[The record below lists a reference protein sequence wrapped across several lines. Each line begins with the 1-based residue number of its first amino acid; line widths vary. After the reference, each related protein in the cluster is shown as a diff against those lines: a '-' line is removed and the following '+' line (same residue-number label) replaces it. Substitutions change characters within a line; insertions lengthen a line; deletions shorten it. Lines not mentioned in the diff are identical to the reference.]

1 MTTYDVLIVGGGPA
15 GLSAAI
21 YSSRQG
27 FKTGIITID
36 IGGQLTL
43 TPMIENYPGV
53 SATSGFKLVGVM
65 MEQVTSFGA
74 ELIYDEA
81 IGVEEVDDGFRVK
94 TRGGKTYEGKALI
107 LAFGKK
113 PRKLKALNEERFV
126 GRGVSYCAVCDAP
139 FYKNKRLLVVGWGEP
154 ALEAVSILK
163 RYDNEVLVAHESR
176 RSDDFAEKLKELEV
190 EFIQGVRVEEIRGR
204 DFVEEVVL
212 KDLKTGEEKI
222 LKVNGIFVELG
233 YVTETDWIKGFV
245 EIDEKGEIVVDE
257 LGRTSREGVFAAGD
271 VTDFPYKQA
280 VIAAAQGA
288 IAALSASNYLR
299 RIMGKSEIRSDWRKL
314 TG

>member
-1 MTTYDVLIVGGGPA
+1 LIVGGGPA

-65 MEQVTSFGA
+65 MKQVTSFGA
-74 ELIYDEA
+74 DLIYDEV
-81 IGVEEVDDGFRVK
+81 IGVEEADDGFRVK

-139 FYKNKRLLVVGWGEP
+139 FYKNKRLLVVGWGES
-154 ALEAVSILK
+154 ALEAVSILR

-176 RSDDFAEKLKELEV
+176 KLDDFTEKLKELKV

-245 EIDEKGEIVVDE
+245 EIDEKGEIIVDE

-288 IAALSASNYLR
+288 VAALSASNYLR

-314 TG
+314 IG

>member
-1 MTTYDVLIVGGGPA
+1 VITYDVLIVGGGPA

-65 MEQVTSFGA
+65 MEQVTSFGV

-81 IGVEEVDDGFRVK
+81 IGVEEADDGFKVK

-176 RSDDFAEKLKELEV
+176 RSDDFAEKLRELKV

-245 EIDEKGEIVVDE
+245 EIDEKGEIIVDE

-314 TG
+314 IG

>member
-94 TRGGKTYEGKALI
+94 TRGGKTYESKALI

-176 RSDDFAEKLKELEV
+176 RSDDFAEKLRELKV

-245 EIDEKGEIVVDE
+245 EIDEKGEIIVDE

>member
-245 EIDEKGEIVVDE
+245 EIDEKGEIIVDE

-314 TG
+314 IG

>member
-1 MTTYDVLIVGGGPA
+1 VTTYDVLIVGGGPA

-81 IGVEEVDDGFRVK
+81 IGVEEVDEGFRVK
-94 TRGGKTYEGKALI
+94 TRGGKTYESKALI

-139 FYKNKRLLVVGWGEP
+139 FYKNKRLLVVGRGEP

-204 DFVEEVVL
+204 DFVEEAVL

-245 EIDEKGEIVVDE
+245 ETDEKGEIIVDE

>member
-1 MTTYDVLIVGGGPA
+1 MIVGGGPA

-74 ELIYDEA
+74 DLIYDEV
-81 IGVEEVDDGFRVK
+81 IGVEEADDGFRVK

-139 FYKNKRLLVVGWGEP
+139 FYKNKRLLVVGWGES
-154 ALEAVSILK
+154 ALEAVSILR

-176 RSDDFAEKLKELEV
+176 KLDDFAEKLRELKV

-245 EIDEKGEIVVDE
+245 EIDEKGEIIVDE

-288 IAALSASNYLR
+288 VAALSASNYLR

-314 TG
+314 IG

>member
-1 MTTYDVLIVGGGPA
+1 M
-15 GLSAAI
+15 
-21 YSSRQG
+21 
-27 FKTGIITID
+27 
-36 IGGQLTL
+36 TL
-43 TPMIENYPGV
+43 TPMIGNYPGV

-139 FYKNKRLLVVGWGEP
+139 FYKNKRVLVVGWGEP

-163 RYDNEVLVAHESR
+163 RYDNEVLVAHESG
-176 RSDDFAEKLKELEV
+176 RSDDFAEKLRELKV

-204 DFVEEVVL
+204 DFVGEVVL

-245 EIDEKGEIVVDE
+245 EIDEKGEIIVDE

-314 TG
+314 IG

>member
-1 MTTYDVLIVGGGPA
+1 MTTYDILIVGGGPA

-81 IGVEEVDDGFRVK
+81 IGVEEADDGFRVK

-113 PRKLKALNEERFV
+113 PKKLKALNEERFV

-139 FYKNKRLLVVGWGEP
+139 FYKNKRLLVVGWGES
-154 ALEAVSILK
+154 ALEAVSILR

-176 RSDDFAEKLKELEV
+176 KLDDFAEKLRELKV

-245 EIDEKGEIVVDE
+245 EIDEKGEIIVDE

-314 TG
+314 IG

>member
-1 MTTYDVLIVGGGPA
+1 LIVGGGPA

-94 TRGGKTYEGKALI
+94 TRGGKTYDSKALI

-126 GRGVSYCAVCDAP
+126 GKGVSYCAVCDAP

-154 ALEAVSILK
+154 ALEAVSILR

-245 EIDEKGEIVVDE
+245 EIDEKGEIIVDE

>member
-1 MTTYDVLIVGGGPA
+1 MTTYDILIVGGGPA

-74 ELIYDEA
+74 DLIYDEV
-81 IGVEEVDDGFRVK
+81 IGAEEADDGFRVK

-139 FYKNKRLLVVGWGEP
+139 FYKNKRLLVVGWGES
-154 ALEAVSILK
+154 ALEAVSILR

-176 RSDDFAEKLKELEV
+176 KLDDFAEKLRELKV

-245 EIDEKGEIVVDE
+245 EIDEKGEIIVDE

-314 TG
+314 IG

>member
-65 MEQVTSFGA
+65 MEQVTSFGV

-154 ALEAVSILK
+154 ALEAVSILR

-245 EIDEKGEIVVDE
+245 EIDEKGEIIVDE

>member
-1 MTTYDVLIVGGGPA
+1 MIVGGGPA

-65 MEQVTSFGA
+65 MKQVTSFGA
-74 ELIYDEA
+74 DLIYDEV
-81 IGVEEVDDGFRVK
+81 IGVEEADDGFRVK

-154 ALEAVSILK
+154 ALEAVSILR

-176 RSDDFAEKLKELEV
+176 KLDDFTEKLKELKV

-245 EIDEKGEIVVDE
+245 EIDEKGEIIVDE

-314 TG
+314 IG

>member
-1 MTTYDVLIVGGGPA
+1 MIVGGGPA

-74 ELIYDEA
+74 DLIYDEVV
-81 IGVEEVDDGFRVK
+81 GVEEADDGFRVK

-139 FYKNKRLLVVGWGEP
+139 FYKNKRLLVVGWGES
-154 ALEAVSILK
+154 ALEAVSILR

-176 RSDDFAEKLKELEV
+176 KLDDFTEKLKELKV

-245 EIDEKGEIVVDE
+245 EIDEKGEIIVDE

-288 IAALSASNYLR
+288 VAALSASNYLR

-314 TG
+314 IG

>member
-1 MTTYDVLIVGGGPA
+1 LIVGGGPA

-74 ELIYDEA
+74 DLIYDEVV
-81 IGVEEVDDGFRVK
+81 GVEEADDGFRVK

-139 FYKNKRLLVVGWGEP
+139 FYKNKRLLVVGWGES
-154 ALEAVSILK
+154 ALEAVSILR

-176 RSDDFAEKLKELEV
+176 KLDDFTEKLKELKV

-245 EIDEKGEIVVDE
+245 EIDEKGEIIVDE
-257 LGRTSREGVFAAGD
+257 VGRTSREGVFAAGD

-288 IAALSASNYLR
+288 VAALSASNYLR

-314 TG
+314 IG

>member
-245 EIDEKGEIVVDE
+245 EIDEKGEIIVDE

>member
-1 MTTYDVLIVGGGPA
+1 MTTYDILIVGGGPA

-154 ALEAVSILK
+154 ALEAISILK
-163 RYDNEVLVAHESR
+163 RHDNEVLVAHESR

-245 EIDEKGEIVVDE
+245 ETDEKGEIIVDE

>member
-94 TRGGKTYEGKALI
+94 TRGGKTYESKALI

-176 RSDDFAEKLKELEV
+176 RSDDFAEKLKALEV

-204 DFVEEVVL
+204 DFVEEAVL

-245 EIDEKGEIVVDE
+245 ETDEKGEIIVDE

>member
-1 MTTYDVLIVGGGPA
+1 VTTYDVLIVGGGPA

-81 IGVEEVDDGFRVK
+81 IGVEEVDEGFRVK
-94 TRGGKTYEGKALI
+94 TRGGKTYESKALI

-176 RSDDFAEKLKELEV
+176 RSDDFAEKLRELEV

-204 DFVEEVVL
+204 DFVEEAVL

-245 EIDEKGEIVVDE
+245 ETDEKGEIIVDE

>member
-94 TRGGKTYEGKALI
+94 TRGGKTYDSKALI

-126 GRGVSYCAVCDAP
+126 GKGVSYCAVCDAP

-154 ALEAVSILK
+154 ALEAVSILR

-245 EIDEKGEIVVDE
+245 EIDEKGEIIVDE

>member
-1 MTTYDVLIVGGGPA
+1 MIVGGGPA

-74 ELIYDEA
+74 DLIYDEV
-81 IGVEEVDDGFRVK
+81 IRVEEADDGFRVK

-139 FYKNKRLLVVGWGEP
+139 FYKNKRLLVVGWGES
-154 ALEAVSILK
+154 ALEAVSILR

-176 RSDDFAEKLKELEV
+176 KLDDFTEKLKELKV

-245 EIDEKGEIVVDE
+245 EIDEKGEIIVDE

-314 TG
+314 IG

>member
-1 MTTYDVLIVGGGPA
+1 MTLYDVLIIGGGPA

-27 FKTGIITID
+27 FKTGVITID
-36 IGGQLTL
+36 VGGQLTL
-43 TPMIENYPGV
+43 TPTIENYPGV

-65 MEQVTSFGA
+65 MEQASSFGT

-81 IGVEEVDDGFRVK
+81 IGIEETENGFKVR
-94 TRGGKTYEGKALI
+94 TRGGKTYEAKALI

-113 PRKLKALNEERFV
+113 PRKLRALNEERFA
-126 GRGVSYCAVCDAP
+126 GKGVSYCAVCDAP
-139 FYKNKRLLVVGWGEP
+139 LYRNKRLLVVGWGEP

-176 RSDDFAEKLKELEV
+176 RSDDFAERLRELKV
-190 EFIQGVRVEEIRGR
+190 EFIQGVKVKEIRGR

-212 KDLKTGEEKI
+212 EDLGTHEENV
-222 LKVNGIFVELG
+222 LKVDGIFVELG

-245 EIDEKGEIVVDE
+245 ETDERGEIIVDE

-299 RIMGKSEIRSDWRKL
+299 RIMGESEIRSDWRKL

>member
-1 MTTYDVLIVGGGPA
+1 VTTYDVLIVGGGPA

-53 SATSGFKLVGVM
+53 SATSGFKLVGIM

-94 TRGGKTYEGKALI
+94 TRGGKTYDSKALI

-139 FYKNKRLLVVGWGEP
+139 FYKNKRLLVIGWGEP
-154 ALEAVSILK
+154 ALEAVSILM

-176 RSDDFAEKLKELEV
+176 RSDDFAEKLKSLEV
-190 EFIQGVRVEEIRGR
+190 KLIQGVRVEEIRGR

-245 EIDEKGEIVVDE
+245 EIDEKGEIIVDE

>member
-81 IGVEEVDDGFRVK
+81 IGVEEVDEGFRVK

-176 RSDDFAEKLKELEV
+176 RSDDFAEKLRELEV

-245 EIDEKGEIVVDE
+245 ETDEKGEIIVDE

>member
-1 MTTYDVLIVGGGPA
+1 VALYDVLIVGGGPA

-27 FKTGIITID
+27 FKTGVITID
-36 IGGQLTL
+36 VGGQLTL

-65 MEQVTSFGA
+65 MEQASSFGA
-74 ELIYDEA
+74 EFIYDEA
-81 IGVEEVDDGFRVK
+81 MEIEEADNGFRVR
-94 TRGGKTYEGKALI
+94 TRGGKTYECRALI
-107 LAFGKK
+107 LAFGKR

-126 GRGVSYCAVCDAP
+126 GKGVSYCAVCDAP
-139 FYKNKRLLVVGWGEP
+139 LYRNKRLLVVGWGEP

-163 RYDNEVLVAHESR
+163 RYGNEVLVAHESR
-176 RSDDFAEKLKELEV
+176 RSDEFAEKLR
-190 EFIQGVRVEEIRGR
+190 EFEAEIIQGVKVKEIRGE
-204 DFVEEVVL
+204 DLVEEAVLEDVETGEVKVL
-212 KDLKTGEEKI
+212 KVD
-222 LKVNGIFVELG
+222 GIFVELG
-233 YVTETDWIKGFV
+233 YVTEADWVKGFIEV
-245 EIDEKGEIVVDE
+245 NERGEIIVDE

-271 VTDFPYKQA
+271 VTNFPYKQA

-299 RIMGKSEIRSDWRKL
+299 RIMGRSEIRSDWRKL
-314 TG
+314 MG

>member
-94 TRGGKTYEGKALI
+94 TRGGKTYESKALI

-245 EIDEKGEIVVDE
+245 ETDEKGEIIVDE